1 MNKIERLKSS
11 IDSNIEKETV
21 GQRFAQLRDKLN
33 EIIDYINDKEEMEE
47 YERCVEKAVNKFTTN
62 VVRESNFREEY

>member
-1 MNKIERLKSS
+1 MSKIERLKPS

-47 YERCVEKAVNKFTTN
+47 YERCVEKTVNKFTTN
-62 VVRESNFREEY
+62 VVRESNIREEY